1 MEIHSEGGKT
11 ITRISAVIDPDAS
24 TNVAERRMSRG
35 LPGTSLGAFVT
46 YGNCKCY
53 CQQP

>member
-1 MEIHSEGGKT
+1 MEIYSEGEKT
-11 ITRISAVIDPDAS
+11 ITRISVVIDPDAS
-24 TNVAERRMSRG
+24 TNVAERSMSRG
-35 LPGTSLGAFVT
+35 LPGTSLGAFMT